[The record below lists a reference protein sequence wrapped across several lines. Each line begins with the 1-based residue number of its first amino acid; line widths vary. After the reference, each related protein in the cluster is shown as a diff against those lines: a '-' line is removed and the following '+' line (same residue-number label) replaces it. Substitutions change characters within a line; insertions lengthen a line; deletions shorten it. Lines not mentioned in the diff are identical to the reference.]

1 MSNQHEKS
9 EPKPEEETNPFVQ
22 ALRGAK
28 GERRQEIQRVKK
40 QLDQDLQK
48 KIMEYIEVLG
58 ISKSVADAAR
68 LGKTSVKIDIR
79 GAQNHFQ
86 RYYNTT
92 DVFNFVENKS
102 MELRFE
108 KKWTEFF
115 HEFKKT
121 IAVDDLKES
130 CLLKE
135 TYIIRDTNYHEMES
149 VGLVWPELTH
159 FPTGGALVKDRTRL
173 SYHVYQASVLA
184 SSVGKCNRCRQSENH
199 IMHQPEYLY
208 PDFLIVKWK

>member
-9 EPKPEEETNPFVQ
+9 EPKPEEETNPLIQ

-28 GERRQEIQRVKK
+28 GERRQEIHRLEK
-40 QLDQDLQK
+40 QLEQDLQK

-130 CLLKE
+130 TLVQEAVSRDDILKTIETDWPLPRRGLLA
-135 TYIIRDTNYHEMES
+135 
-149 VGLVWPELTH
+149 P
-159 FPTGGALVKDRTRL
+159 RTRNDTPRPRVWQPHDYT
-173 SYHVYQASVLA
+173 SGAGPGCTYCRGSISHVCH
-184 SSVGKCNRCRQSENH
+184 K
-199 IMHQPEYLY
+199 PEYKY
-208 PDFLIVKWK
+208 PDWLVVKWN

>member
-9 EPKPEEETNPFVQ
+9 EPEHEEETNPLIQ

-28 GERRQEIQRVKK
+28 GERHQEIHRLKK
-40 QLDQDLQK
+40 QLEQDLQK

-86 RYYNTT
+86 RNYNTT

-115 HEFKKT
+115 HQFKKT

-130 CLLKE
+130 CLTQQCQPMSSLSSASVEVVWPKL
-135 TYIIRDTNYHEMES
+135 THDS
-149 VGLVWPELTH
+149 VGAEAAKVWRFHEYELQLA
-159 FPTGGALVKDRTRL
+159 TGGD
-173 SYHVYQASVLA
+173 
-184 SSVGKCNRCRQSENH
+184 CRWCEDMKHKVWHKQ
-199 IMHQPEYLY
+199 EYRY

>member
-9 EPKPEEETNPFVQ
+9 EPEPEEETNPLIQ

-28 GERRQEIQRVKK
+28 GERRQEIHRLKK
-40 QLDQDLQK
+40 QLEQDLQK

-79 GAQNHFQ
+79 EAENHFH

-102 MELRFE
+102 MQLRFE

-115 HEFKKT
+115 HQFKKT

-130 CLLKE
+130 CL
-135 TYIIRDTNYHEMES
+135 TQQCQASSRFGSAS
-149 VGLVWPELTH
+149 VEVVWPELTH
-159 FPTGGALVKDRTRL
+159 D
-173 SYHVYQASVLA
+173 
-184 SSVGKCNRCRQSENH
+184 SVGAEAGNVFRFHEFDEQPLTYGDCRVCKTKERNVCHKQ
-199 IMHQPEYLY
+199 EYRY

>member
-9 EPKPEEETNPFVQ
+9 EPKPEEETNPCPSI
-22 ALRGAK
+22 RGAK
-28 GERRQEIQRVKK
+28 GERHQEIHRLKK
-40 QLDQDLQK
+40 QLEQDLQK

-130 CLLKE
+130 TLVQEAVSRDDILKTIETDWPLPRRGFFAPRTEMTLL
-135 TYIIRDTNYHEMES
+135 
-149 VGLVWPELTH
+149 V
-159 FPTGGALVKDRTRL
+159 
-173 SYHVYQASVLA
+173 
-184 SSVGKCNRCRQSENH
+184 
-199 IMHQPEYLY
+199 PEYGNHTIIPVEKILVA
-208 PDFLIVKWK
+208 LIVGVPRVTFVINLSTSTLIGLL